1 MIDRCNI
8 HFAVN
13 RFLNGVQIKF
23 FHQYRDLPNIVII
36 FDWSNYIHTIFSM
49 KYAENRKV
57 EIILILTY
65 IKQYIFGI
73 LPAEQITHYDLTSSS
88 LNKQFDQKVYIL

>member
-1 MIDRCNI
+1 
-8 HFAVN
+8 
-13 RFLNGVQIKF
+13 
-23 FHQYRDLPNIVII
+23 
-36 FDWSNYIHTIFSM
+36 M